1 MDKRCVVVSFGCP
14 HSGTTYMMK
23 LLERGKGYL
32 YFPLREIHEDI
43 HPATSKTG
51 LLTLI
56 KFFNYA
62 GYDHLFVRTKRDPL
76 DIFESFYAKK
86 YYNKK
91 NLDEKIYDFIFNES
105 LNVYDQKQ
113 SFKKCVKEG
122 RIKYLGKRFNLV
134 EVKYEDLYDVN
145 KQRRFIQEIVSYLS
159 ERKMNQSLLLSYLN
173 NTFGKKSKAIRK
185 GKLSMGIEKNL
196 VSEAKRKEIRKK
208 LKEVFKR
215 EGYN

>member
-1 MDKRCVVVSFGCP
+1 MC
-14 HSGTTYMMK
+14 M
-23 LLERGKGYL
+23 
-32 YFPLREIHEDI
+32 
-43 HPATSKTG
+43 
-51 LLTLI
+51 I
-56 KFFNYA
+56 KNR
-62 GYDHLFVRTKRDPL
+62 V
-76 DIFESFYAKK
+76 
-86 YYNKK
+86 
-91 NLDEKIYDFIFNES
+91 
-105 LNVYDQKQ
+105 
-113 SFKKCVKEG
+113 
-122 RIKYLGKRFNLV
+122 
-134 EVKYEDLYDVN
+134 LYDVN